1 MQPYRNFSYYSCN
14 SGIQKI
20 VNARNPLVSA
30 FYAEHYE
37 KRISFNAHIYTKSK
51 FLGLSV
57 CVYNIGQG
65 IVSVLD
71 YDEEYYLTFPNGYGR
86 SILTVPWIELGGTVQ
101 ITCPKTGNTRHLYP
115 FFLAIVSISS

>member
-1 MQPYRNFSYYSCN
+1 MHVLTSFLFFS
-14 SGIQKI
+14 
-20 VNARNPLVSA
+20 VSA
-30 FYAEHYE
+30 FYAEHYN

-65 IVSVLD
+65 VVNVID

-101 ITCPKTGNTRHLYP
+101 ITCPKTGISIKDVSYLMFIYIYQLYTGY
-115 FFLAIVSISS
+115 AAKIRTN

>member
-1 MQPYRNFSYYSCN
+1 MKTI
-14 SGIQKI
+14 IQI
-20 VNARNPLVSA
+20 LFLVSA
-30 FYAEHYE
+30 FYAEHFD

-65 IVSVLD
+65 VVTVLD

-86 SILTVPWIELGGTVQ
+86 SILTIPWIELGGTVQ
-101 ITCPKTGNTRHLYP
+101 ITCPKTGTIMILNYL
-115 FFLAIVSISS
+115 LK

>member
-1 MQPYRNFSYYSCN
+1 MFNKYF
-14 SGIQKI
+14 
-20 VNARNPLVSA
+20 LVSA

-101 ITCPKTGNTRHLYP
+101 ITCPKTGNNYTNTNYLIYFTTCHYVT
-115 FFLAIVSISS
+115 FLQVTIVQ